1 MYKNLDHMTDLLI
14 EVKNE
19 TLELCFADAALAVM
33 EASYNPQ
40 KVVIRG
46 SRHITVDEKDLD
58 YLLFEWLE
66 DIVMLIITD
75 GFAPKVLSLKLD
87 KKACTIDAT
96 FYGEEFDME
105 KHEFRVEIK
114 AATLHEMEIR
124 EDKNGAY
131 MKFLMDL

>member
-1 MYKNLDHMTDLLI
+1 MTDLFI
-14 EVKNE
+14 EIKNK
-19 TLELCFADAALAVM
+19 TLELCFEDAAHAVM

-46 SRHITVDEKDLD
+46 SRHITVSEKDLD

-75 GFAPKVLSLKLD
+75 GFAPKTLSLKLD
-87 KKACTIDAT
+87 KEACILDAI
-96 FYGEEFDME
+96 FYGEEFDVE
-105 KHEFRVEIK
+105 KHEFKVEIK
-114 AATLHEMEIR
+114 ACTLYEMEVR
-124 EDKNGAY
+124 ENKDGAY